1 MARQHTAF
9 QNLRSST
16 PAALAG
22 LGIVILFV
30 GLDGPAVRLSNLLGS
45 AACKALEVLP
55 YLLPAAWRALQA
67 YAFAGQPSPPCPVQM
82 LVSLWPLLHL
92 AAGAA

>member
-9 QNLRSST
+9 QNLRSSAS
-16 PAALAG
+16 AALAG

-30 GLDGPAVRLSNLLGS
+30 GLDGPAVLLTNLLGS
-45 AACKALEVLP
+45 VACKALDVLP

-67 YAFAGQPSPPCPVQM
+67 YAFDGQPSAPCPVQM

-92 AAGAA
+92 AVGTV